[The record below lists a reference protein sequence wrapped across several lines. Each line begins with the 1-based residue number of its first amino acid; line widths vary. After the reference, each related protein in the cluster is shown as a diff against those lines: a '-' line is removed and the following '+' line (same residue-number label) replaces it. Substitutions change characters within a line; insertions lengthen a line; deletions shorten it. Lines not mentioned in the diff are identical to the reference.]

1 MQLNAFLRIVRMIK
15 ELFIQGFS
23 VYLYFVYVHPEHCFI
38 DIHSEDML
46 AFYPKREMWKDQTKK
61 TVIFFNVNGWK
72 SQMYS
77 VWK

>member
-38 DIHSEDML
+38 DIHSEDTL
-46 AFYPKREMWKDQTKK
+46 AFYPKREM
-61 TVIFFNVNGWK
+61 
-72 SQMYS
+72 
-77 VWK
+77 